1 MDVDVDGCV
10 IGFSVRLICF
20 CFQVEGD
27 VEVVHY
33 FEVRLH
39 GDLQAEFPEDVND
52 IYIYTYIYFAISYKH
67 STGLRYISNI
77 TQSDILPSN
86 VNTLQGNILV
96 AVFSYIRPVI

>member
-39 GDLQAEFPEDVND
+39 GDLQAEFPEDVNE
-52 IYIYTYIYFAISYKH
+52 
-67 STGLRYISNI
+67 
-77 TQSDILPSN
+77 
-86 VNTLQGNILV
+86 
-96 AVFSYIRPVI
+96 VFSGSVGSTSGGLSQRSKAIISIESNTGCVDFVFEL